1 MIDGEFPPALYR
13 WACPNCGGLIDSRRL
28 GAGLPCRSCLPN
40 ELENGDLLGTLREL
54 EKLGTLKRMKPILYM
69 YTKYNELNEL
79 FKEST
84 GFEMWGAQRVWARR
98 LVRGKSF
105 AVIAPTGSGKTTF
118 GIIASM
124 YAAKRGSKSM
134 IVTPTSTLAYQLYQ
148 RALTYS
154 KGNFRI
160 ITYNSLLTKKERDE
174 AMSKIKSGEY
184 DILIVTNSFLSKHMD
199 ELEKTKYGLI
209 FVDDVDSVLKAS
221 SKNIDRLL
229 VLLGIPKE
237 AIELGLEAIKVSKDA
252 LQAFRNGAEADS
264 AELNDRVRDMT
275 RRIREIIG
283 ERSIGTLVVSG
294 VLTRPRGTLRAL
306 LFREFLGFEV
316 GGRAEGLRNV
326 VDLFMHPKDDVMDEV
341 VKIVKKLGGGG
352 IIFIPTDVDKEQAK
366 LIAQRLEGEGIKA
379 GIYLKPKK
387 KLLLAFQD
395 GEVDVLIGL
404 ATSRSS
410 LVRGIDMP
418 ARIRYV
424 VFAGVPKIMFKLHLE
439 EFMPIRFLLFFSA
452 IRPIAPD
459 ELKQRIDKAIGK
471 LRKMSYLNQSQLREI
486 LEKAQANSA
495 ELSGFQKYVAET
507 AMESLKLA
515 DELLRNQEVI
525 NNIGRSEISIQM
537 RNGDFH
543 VVLPDST
550 TYIQASGRTSRMYIG
565 GVTHG
570 LSIVIIDN
578 NAVFSA
584 LQRDLRYRLDEVEF
598 KDLETYDVDA
608 TIKVIDEER
617 AEIAK
622 LLNSEAPQVGRG
634 TSFKSVLLV
643 VESPTKARTIANFFG
658 RPSRRITNNLN
669 VYEANL
675 GNMLLS
681 IVATKGHM
689 VELAPSAA
697 NEEEAR
703 NAKDYYGV
711 LIRDGDFIPIYS
723 TIKRCPACG
732 RTYTDE
738 RDSCPYDGTQLI
750 TTLPVIDALR
760 DLAVEADEVLI
771 GTDPDSEGEKI
782 AWDVYNMLRPYV
794 SNIRRIEFH
803 EVTKKAI
810 IDAITNPR
818 TVNSNMVKSQLVRRI
833 EDRWIGFGLS
843 KYLQTKLDR
852 KNLSAG
858 RVQTPVLGWII
869 RRHIDNKYS
878 KAMRL
883 TVALANNEQETFI
896 VPLNSDP
903 DAARQESKKLR
914 NYRKSHDGLKVSY
927 KKLEEVKE
935 TINPP
940 PPYTTDA
947 MLTDAANIL
956 RLDVNTTMRL
966 AQDLFES
973 GLITYHRTDSTRV
986 SAVGL
991 SIAKEYISNKFGEEE
1006 YVGRTW
1012 VTSEEG
1018 AHECIR
1024 PTRPIDDE
1032 ELRTLMSTG
1041 VINVQLT
1048 NRHIQLYRLI
1058 FRRFM
1063 ASQMRPA
1070 VVEKAKYKVSLHN
1083 EEGELASRETERVVN
1098 IADPGFQLILQSI
1111 RKRETLP
1118 ETDVD
1123 VVSVETKTVRTVY
1136 PYREGDII
1144 AEMKRKHIGR
1154 PSTYAKI
1161 IDTLLKRGYVTA
1173 IGSTKYLV
1181 PKRLGIL
1188 AYICLTGDDYVREK
1202 LPPRREEDKK
1212 ELDETRIKCAN
1223 KELGKLVSE
1232 DRTKQ
1237 LEEEMDS
1244 VEMGKMNYK
1253 DILNQLL
1260 NEMKELELFSF
1271 S

>member
-1 MIDGEFPPALYR
+1 M
-13 WACPNCGGLIDSRRL
+13 
-28 GAGLPCRSCLPN
+28 
-40 ELENGDLLGTLREL
+40 
-54 EKLGTLKRMKPILYM
+54 
-69 YTKYNELNEL
+69 
-79 FKEST
+79 
-84 GFEMWGAQRVWARR
+84 
-98 LVRGKSF
+98 
-105 AVIAPTGSGKTTF
+105 
-118 GIIASM
+118 
-124 YAAKRGSKSM
+124 
-134 IVTPTSTLAYQLYQ
+134 
-148 RALTYS
+148 
-154 KGNFRI
+154 
-160 ITYNSLLTKKERDE
+160 
-174 AMSKIKSGEY
+174 
-184 DILIVTNSFLSKHMD
+184 
-199 ELEKTKYGLI
+199 
-209 FVDDVDSVLKAS
+209 
-221 SKNIDRLL
+221 
-229 VLLGIPKE
+229 
-237 AIELGLEAIKVSKDA
+237 
-252 LQAFRNGAEADS
+252 
-264 AELNDRVRDMT
+264 
-275 RRIREIIG
+275 
-283 ERSIGTLVVSG
+283 
-294 VLTRPRGTLRAL
+294 
-306 LFREFLGFEV
+306 
-316 GGRAEGLRNV
+316 

-352 IIFIPTDVDKEQAK
+352 GIIFIPTDVDKEQAK
-366 LIAQRLEGEGIKA
+366 LIAQRLEGGEGIKA

-395 GEVDVLIGL
+395 GGEVDVLIGL

-537 RNGDFH
+537 RNGGDFH

-622 LLNSEAPQVGRG
+622 LLNSEAPPQVGRGG

-681 IVATKGHM
+681 IVATKGGHM

-703 NAKDYYGV
+703 NAKDYYGGV

-810 IDAITNPR
+810 IDAITNPPR

-833 EDRWIGFGLS
+833 ED
-843 KYLQTKLDR
+843 
-852 KNLSAG
+852 
-858 RVQTPVLGWII
+858 
-869 RRHIDNKYS
+869 
-878 KAMRL
+878 
-883 TVALANNEQETFI
+883 
-896 VPLNSDP
+896 
-903 DAARQESKKLR
+903 
-914 NYRKSHDGLKVSY
+914 
-927 KKLEEVKE
+927 
-935 TINPP
+935 
-940 PPYTTDA
+940 
-947 MLTDAANIL
+947 
-956 RLDVNTTMRL
+956 
-966 AQDLFES
+966 S
-973 GLITYHRTDSTRV
+973 G
-986 SAVGL
+986 
-991 SIAKEYISNKFGEEE
+991 
-1006 YVGRTW
+1006 
-1012 VTSEEG
+1012 
-1018 AHECIR
+1018 
-1024 PTRPIDDE
+1024 
-1032 ELRTLMSTG
+1032 
-1041 VINVQLT
+1041 
-1048 NRHIQLYRLI
+1048 
-1058 FRRFM
+1058 
-1063 ASQMRPA
+1063 
-1070 VVEKAKYKVSLHN
+1070 
-1083 EEGELASRETERVVN
+1083 
-1098 IADPGFQLILQSI
+1098 
-1111 RKRETLP
+1111 
-1118 ETDVD
+1118 
-1123 VVSVETKTVRTVY
+1123 
-1136 PYREGDII
+1136 
-1144 AEMKRKHIGR
+1144 
-1154 PSTYAKI
+1154 
-1161 IDTLLKRGYVTA
+1161 
-1173 IGSTKYLV
+1173 
-1181 PKRLGIL
+1181 
-1188 AYICLTGDDYVREK
+1188 
-1202 LPPRREEDKK
+1202 
-1212 ELDETRIKCAN
+1212 
-1223 KELGKLVSE
+1223 
-1232 DRTKQ
+1232 
-1237 LEEEMDS
+1237 
-1244 VEMGKMNYK
+1244 
-1253 DILNQLL
+1253 
-1260 NEMKELELFSF
+1260 
-1271 S
+1271 